1 MYITVYIQLYILYTI
16 NTYSFVRVS
25 RVPSLTG
32 ASIVSRYII
41 ADSIISTGSRYR
53 ALVHILAMH
62 LAVADV
68 ARFAF
73 A

>member
-1 MYITVYIQLYILYTI
+1 MYTYI
-16 NTYSFVRVS
+16 NTYSFVGVS
-25 RVPSLTG
+25 REPRLTG
-32 ASIVSRYII
+32 TSVVPRNIVADRII
-41 ADSIISTGSRYR
+41 TTRTRYR